1 MIDSDVAERQTGTEK
16 DVYAPFTPYEGP
28 IMNEPNTETMK
39 ISDVRSNLNTLVNE
53 VYRHEK
59 RVIIEKSGIPVAA
72 VVSLEDVRKLDQL
85 QKNREEMFKVIDE
98 MRAAFAGV
106 PPEETEQMADQTVA
120 EARAE
125 LRAERLANASK
136 E

>member
-1 MIDSDVAERQTGTEK
+1 
-16 DVYAPFTPYEGP
+16 
-28 IMNEPNTETMK
+28 MNEPITETMK

-59 RVIIEKSGIPVAA
+59 RVIVEKSGIPVAA
-72 VVSLEDVRKLDQL
+72 VVSLEDVRRLDQM
-85 QKNREEMFKVIDE
+85 QKNREEWFKVIDE

-106 PPEETEQMADQTVA
+106 PPEEIEQMAEQTVA

-125 LRAERLANASK
+125 LRAERDARTPD
-136 E
+136 

>member
-1 MIDSDVAERQTGTEK
+1 MTEVDGNARMVRRATFQYQLRALRK
-16 DVYAPFTPYEGP
+16 AT
-28 IMNEPNTETMK
+28 MNEPVTETMK
-39 ISDVRSNLNTLVNE
+39 ISDVRSNINSLVNE

-72 VVSLEDVRKLDQL
+72 VVSLEDIRKLDQL

-106 PPEETEQMADQTVA
+106 PPEEIEQMADRTVA

-125 LRAERLANASK
+125 LRAERLANDSK

>member
-1 MIDSDVAERQTGTEK
+1 
-16 DVYAPFTPYEGP
+16 
-28 IMNEPNTETMK
+28 MNEPITETMK

-59 RVIIEKSGIPVAA
+59 RVIVEKSGIPVAA
-72 VVSLEDVRKLDQL
+72 VVSLEDVRRLDQM
-85 QKNREEMFKVIDE
+85 QKNREELFKVIDE

-106 PPEETEQMADQTVA
+106 PPEEIEQMAEQTVA

-125 LRAERLANASK
+125 LRAERDARTPD
-136 E
+136 

>member
-1 MIDSDVAERQTGTEK
+1 MNQ
-16 DVYAPFTPYEGP
+16 P
-28 IMNEPNTETMK
+28 ITETMK
-39 ISDVRSNLNTLVNE
+39 ISDVRSNLNSLVNE

-59 RVIIEKSGIPVAA
+59 RVIVEKSGIPVAA

-98 MRAAFAGV
+98 MRAKFADV
-106 PPEETEQMADQTVA
+106 PPEEIEQMAEKTVA

-125 LRAERLANASK
+125 LRAERLAKASQ

>member
-1 MIDSDVAERQTGTEK
+1 
-16 DVYAPFTPYEGP
+16 
-28 IMNEPNTETMK
+28 MNEPVTETMK
-39 ISDVRSNLNTLVNE
+39 ISDVRSNINSLVNE

-72 VVSLEDVRKLDQL
+72 VVSLEDIRKLDQL

-106 PPEETEQMADQTVA
+106 PPEEIEQMADRTVA

-125 LRAERLANASK
+125 LRAERLANDSK

>member
-1 MIDSDVAERQTGTEK
+1 MNQ
-16 DVYAPFTPYEGP
+16 P
-28 IMNEPNTETMK
+28 ITETMK

-59 RVIIEKSGIPVAA
+59 RVIVEKSGIPVAA
-72 VVSLEDVRKLDQL
+72 VVSLEDVRQLDRL
-85 QKNREEMFKVIDE
+85 QKNREQMAKSIEE

-106 PPEETEQMADQTVA
+106 PPEEIEQMADQTVA

-125 LRAERLANASK
+125 LRAERLANASQ